1 MISLFLRPHEFTVCI
16 VYTHLH
22 LYLSEEF
29 ESLNEQ
35 EGALIFL
42 SNHGGKDGCLLVQ
55 GSSNV

>member
-1 MISLFLRPHEFTVCI
+1 MISLFLRPHEFRVSV

-22 LYLSEEF
+22 LSKEF

-42 SNHGGKDGCLLVQ
+42 SNHGGKDGCLLVKY
-55 GSSNV
+55 SSNA